1 MLEPVHGVLGAAQ
14 ALGHLARRQA
24 DEEAQHEHVALLGR
38 QRVERELQVGEALAA
53 VMSSPRSRE
62 RTSSHGT
69 GRRAR
74 MWSIAALCAT
84 RRIQA
89 ENGTTRGS

>member
-1 MLEPVHGVLGAAQ
+1 MM
-14 ALGHLARRQA
+14 
-24 DEEAQHEHVALLGR
+24 HVALLAR
-38 QRVERELQVGEALAA
+38 QRVERDAQVGEALARRCRR
-53 VMSSPRSRE
+53 PRASGA
-62 RTSSHGT
+62 RTSSIGT

-74 MWSIAALCAT
+74 MWSIAALWAT